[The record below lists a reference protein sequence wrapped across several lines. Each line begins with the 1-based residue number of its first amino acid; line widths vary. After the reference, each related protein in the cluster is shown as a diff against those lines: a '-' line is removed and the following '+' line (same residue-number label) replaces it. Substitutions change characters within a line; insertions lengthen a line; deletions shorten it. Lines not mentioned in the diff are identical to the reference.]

1 LCLATRWGPTTRA
14 ANARGCPAG
23 AYIKNEIKKV
33 LAPVETAVKDFA
45 DKAGAWGKAVSNF
58 FSGGTEVF
66 KLGSGE
72 ERKTGLA
79 VTDKGGDSFTKE
91 TDKSYK
97 VKEFKKEDL
106 DVAKTAMNIGE
117 IGSKNPNLS
126 ISGGDKGPNVLG
138 ATDGKITY
146 VPKPKKTDTVQ
157 SRGDTYIIKTWY
169 VGDDKYVDTTHRK

>member
-1 LCLATRWGPTTRA
+1 
-14 ANARGCPAG
+14 
-23 AYIKNEIKKV
+23 V

-45 DKAGAWGKAVSNF
+45 DKAGAWGQSVSDF
-58 FSGGTEVF
+58 FTGGTEVF

-126 ISGGDKGPNVLG
+126 ISGCDKGPDVLG
-138 ATDGKITY
+138 ATDSKLTY
-146 VPKPKKTDTVQ
+146 APVKPKTDTVE
-157 SRGDTYIIKTWY
+157 SKASPGVFYIIKTHD
-169 VGDDKYVDTTHRK
+169 VGGTKYSDTTHVKYGSSPRSSFFEVSKDQKKN